1 MDSRN
6 RVLPYTVQVCKNF
19 SGENEEPLFWLE
31 DPAYGE
37 AYSPICVKTTV
48 KEKSLCIKKHLG
60 VSRAFLFLSLF
71 QSVPTKHSKNNS
83 SRKAWILH
91 HVSALRVFP
100 FCRWLWIYA
109 CDKVLP
115 SHSVISLFA
124 VT

>member
-1 MDSRN
+1 MYMTG
-6 RVLPYTVQVCKNF
+6 P
-19 SGENEEPLFWLE
+19 
-31 DPAYGE
+31 
-37 AYSPICVKTTV
+37 PIYVKTTV
-48 KEKSLCIKKHLG
+48 KEKSLCIKKHFG

-71 QSVPTKHSKNNS
+71 QSVPTKHRKNNS
-83 SRKAWILH
+83 SRKVWILH
-91 HVSALRVFP
+91 PVSALCVFP